1 MVEGRHPCLT
11 DWRLGPNPITLRKAT
26 SLFSCLSAYLKWLHR
41 DERDSIV
48 SFRIKCDLE
57 LLLHVNGYYQE
68 NDRVD
73 TEHPIM
79 PWVVCLNHLG
89 IF

>member
-1 MVEGRHPCLT
+1 MCLN
-11 DWRLGPNPITLRKAT
+11 DRRLGPSPIILRKAT
-26 SLFSCLSAYLKWLHR
+26 SLVSFLGAYLKWHHR
-41 DERDSIV
+41 DKRDSIV

-57 LLLHVNGYYQE
+57 LLLLVNGYYQE
-68 NDRVD
+68 NDSID

-79 PWVVCLNHLG
+79 PWAICLNHLG